1 MMNKK
6 ILNAKELC
14 IALGISTTTF
24 YKFKKMG
31 MPYHQFPKSR
41 AYYILTEV
49 EEWLGKAGYHQEK
62 VWTK

>member
-1 MMNKK
+1 MTEK

-14 IALGISTTTF
+14 AVLGISTIIF
-24 YKFKKMG
+24 YKLRRAG